1 MGEARDTYG
10 AKEKCKSNF
19 VGELW
24 RKETI
29 WEH

>member
-10 AKEKCKSNF
+10 GKEKCKLNF
-19 VGELW
+19 DEEPW